1 MSTPAE
7 ASTIS
12 IRTRGIFLLL
22 FTIGA
27 TLVLYVPQIPTTFV
41 DWDLR
46 SYTRVLGSTDY
57 VQTIVALFKDVRGE
71 IVPGYY
77 APLSSISLMLDNV
90 FIGEPSA
97 WITVFVNLLFH
108 CLVGILVYLLAR
120 EVGADDVTASLSA
133 IVFLIHPV
141 QVSSILW
148 FAQRKGVMAAAFYLS
163 SYILFLKY
171 AKRNGFVH
179 YAVSLLLFVAAL
191 FAKPTVVVFPVAL
204 VFTLVFLHEQ
214 LDRHSVGR
222 RVLQVGP
229 FFLIALLAGLLTMN
243 SEGISYGETS
253 PDIPLLERPFVAA
266 AAIWFYIE
274 KAFFPLGISPLYA
287 TWEVDFF
294 SVEWWLP
301 FGSLVT
307 LAVMVFLLRKRLPG
321 TLLWSAANFLI
332 PLFPVCGLLKFGFLR
347 LSYTADHFMYLSMVG
362 FAHFFAFGMRMLYG
376 ALRPSVSYAMIACI
390 AAYLVF
396 LAVQTNSA
404 AHMWKDSVTLWSHNL
419 QMNPESW
426 TAHNFLGHALIGAGQ
441 PQESISHF
449 RKTLDLKQE
458 FLARKHQ
465 SCMELERSRNL
476 QALQFEKQKI
486 TPVQAGMYI
495 AHHNLG
501 NGFLLSGMHKEAAE
515 QFRIALQLKPEYVN
529 SRVNLGI
536 AYLEMGD
543 TNNAIALLSEAL
555 RSAPNNFEAH
565 YNIGRAYRAAGQKDN
580 AAKHF
585 SRAHQLRPD
594 YPIPPDS

>member
-7 ASTIS
+7 RGTIS
-12 IRTRGIFLLL
+12 GQMRSILPLLL
-22 FTIGA
+22 AIGA
-27 TLVLYVPQIPTTFV
+27 TLVLYVPQIPMAFV
-41 DWDLR
+41 DWDLI
-46 SYTRVLGSTDY
+46 SYARVLGSTDY
-57 VQTIVALFKDVRGE
+57 VQTIVTLFKDVRGE

-90 FIGEPSA
+90 FTGEPSA

-120 EVGADDVTASLSA
+120 EAGADDVTASLSA
-133 IVFLIHPV
+133 LIFLLHPV
-141 QVSSILW
+141 QASSILW
-148 FAQRKGVMAAAFYLS
+148 FAQRKGVMAAAFYLG

-171 AKRNGFVH
+171 AKTSSSAH
-179 YAVSLLLFVAAL
+179 YAASLLLFIAAL
-191 FAKPTVVVFPVAL
+191 FAKPTVVVFPIAL

-214 LDRHSVGR
+214 LDRQSIGR
-222 RVLQVGP
+222 RVLQIAP
-229 FFLIALLAGLLTMN
+229 FFLIALLTGLVTMN

-253 PDIPLLERPFVAA
+253 PDVPLLERPFVAA
-266 AAIWFYIE
+266 AAIWFYVQ
-274 KAFFPLGISPLYA
+274 KAFFPTGISPLYA

-301 FGSLVT
+301 LGSLVT
-307 LAVMVFLLRKRLPG
+307 LAVMVFLLRKRLSAA
-321 TLLWSAANFLI
+321 LLWSAANFLI

-362 FAHFFAFGMRMLYG
+362 FAHFFAFAMRMLYG
-376 ALRPSVSYAMIACI
+376 RLRPSVSYVMIACI
-390 AAYLVF
+390 AAYLAF

-419 QMNPESW
+419 RMNPDNW
-426 TAHNFLGHALIGAGQ
+426 TAHNFLGHALIRAGQ
-441 PQESISHF
+441 PQESIQHF
-449 RKTLDLKQE
+449 RKTLELKQE
-458 FLARKHQ
+458 FLVRKRQ
-465 SCMELERSRNL
+465 SCMDLERSGNV

-486 TPVQAGMYI
+486 APVQAGMYI

-536 AYLEMGD
+536 ASMEMGD
-543 TNNAIALLSEAL
+543 AGTAIALLSEAL
-555 RSAPNNFEAH
+555 QSAPNNFEAH
-565 YNIGRAYRAAGQKDN
+565 YNIGRAYRAAGQKEN
-580 AAKHF
+580 AKKHF
-585 SRAHQLRPD
+585 IRAHQLRPD
-594 YPIPPDS
+594 YPLPPDS